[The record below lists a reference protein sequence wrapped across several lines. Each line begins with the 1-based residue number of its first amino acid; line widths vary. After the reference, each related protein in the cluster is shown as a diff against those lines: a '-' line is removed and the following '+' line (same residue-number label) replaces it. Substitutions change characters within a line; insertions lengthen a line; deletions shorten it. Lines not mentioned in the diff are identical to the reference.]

1 MKRIYARI
9 LYSIFVWS
17 LLSLSIGKS
26 ATSHIPFELVN
37 GLIVVKAEIDGRSG
51 NFVLDTGAS
60 DLLINERVT
69 SGDESFTTCQGEVT
83 GESYKVQAFKIGS
96 IEKQKLTAYKVNLEN
111 IASFLNIELL
121 GILGGETFAPDILEI
136 DFSRKIIVVAE
147 VDLTATTLTD
157 YTAVNYDIVQGVPVV
172 SLEINGVAHN
182 FILDSGAT
190 SHFIDDSIPQNEPHF
205 SSTGS
210 TSNVVLTGSE
220 SSGNQQWLFEGT
232 LGLND
237 LKMSQVH
244 FLTLDMESYTETLD
258 IPVSGL
264 LSMRALS
271 DYIIIDLKS
280 NFIYLR

>member
-1 MKRIYARI
+1 MKWIYARI

-17 LLSLSIGKS
+17 LLSLSIGRS

-69 SGDESFTTCQGEVT
+69 SGDESFTTSQGEVAS
-83 GESYKVQAFKIGS
+83 ESYKVQAFKIGS
-96 IEKQKLTAYKVNLEN
+96 IEKQKLTAYKVNLEH

-121 GILGGETFAPDILEI
+121 GILGGETFASDILEI
-136 DFSRKIIVVAE
+136 DFSRKILVVAE

-182 FILDSGAT
+182 FIFDSGAT